1 MGNARPKSEGKQLWR
16 RCPGLRL
23 PNRLARPG
31 TTGHFAG
38 KGGEAER
45 EGERASEEDRGR
57 EGKREERERAPRG
70 LKGDTYTS

>member
-1 MGNARPKSEGKQLWR
+1 MGIARPKSEGKQLWR

-23 PNRLARPG
+23 PNRLARRG
-31 TTGHFAG
+31 TTRHFAG

-57 EGKREERERAPRG
+57 EGKRERSESARRAV
-70 LKGDTYTS
+70 